1 MDWATNEKH
10 YTAFKLMEAN
20 DKIITMPNGNRI
32 FDIREFNKI
41 LKNLDSW
48 ISVEEFSKNPKYF
61 SQPSIHFMT
70 REELTAEFDKAR
82 EEAEREEKEERE
94 ENQTKEEK
102 YDL

>member
-1 MDWATNEKH
+1 
-10 YTAFKLMEAN
+10 
-20 DKIITMPNGNRI
+20 MPNGNRI

-70 REELTAEFDKAR
+70 REELTAEFD
-82 EEAEREEKEERE
+82 
-94 ENQTKEEK
+94 
-102 YDL
+102 

>member
-1 MDWATNEKH
+1 MNYEEDTKNI
-10 YTAFKLMEAN
+10 TAFKLMEAN
-20 DKIITMPNGNRI
+20 DKILTMPNGNRI

-70 REELTAEFDKAR
+70 REELTAEFEKFR
-82 EEAEREEKEERE
+82 QEEEKEIRKKRVKPI
-94 ENQTKEEK
+94 KEEK
-102 YDL
+102 NDL

>member
-1 MDWATNEKH
+1 
-10 YTAFKLMEAN
+10 
-20 DKIITMPNGNRI
+20 
-32 FDIREFNKI
+32 
-41 LKNLDSW
+41 
-48 ISVEEFSKNPKYF
+48 
-61 SQPSIHFMT
+61 MT

>member
-20 DKIITMPNGNRI
+20 DKIVTMPNGNRI

-70 REELTAEFDKAR
+70 REELTAEFEDSRNQKTHNQRR
-82 EEAEREEKEERE
+82 ERREP
-94 ENQTKEEK
+94 N
-102 YDL
+102 

>member
-20 DKIITMPNGNRI
+20 DKIVTMPNGNRI

-48 ISVEEFSKNPKYF
+48 ISVE
-61 SQPSIHFMT
+61 
-70 REELTAEFDKAR
+70 
-82 EEAEREEKEERE
+82 
-94 ENQTKEEK
+94 
-102 YDL
+102 